1 MRGAVIATLCA
12 MAAQAAAETPCPSRA
27 DLAGGIDLV
36 RNDPYFASAFRD
48 SGAGLEEARVIGSG
62 AEAQTMTA
70 RYLHGLIGTE
80 QDSAAGLF
88 QIVYFED
95 PAPLDRLPEVE
106 RWDSLV
112 NASWNGDFVG
122 EGVYSAIF
130 IETVPF
136 DIGPCTYAAWYV
148 QETLV
153 IDTLDPVYVDKYYAP
168 DLGLVLGAIVVTETG
183 EAISNVIYD
192 TVSAR

>member
-12 MAAQAAAETPCPSRA
+12 MAAPAAAETPCPTRA
-27 DLAGGIDLV
+27 DLAGGVDLV
-36 RNDPYFASAFRD
+36 RLDPYFASAFRET
-48 SGAGLEEARVIGSG
+48 GRGLEEARVVGSG
-62 AEAQTMTA
+62 ADAQTMTA

-80 QDSAAGLF
+80 QDTGAGLF

-136 DIGPCTYAAWYV
+136 EIGPCTYETWYV

-168 DLGLVLGAIVVTETG
+168 ELGLVLGAIVVTEQG

-192 TVSAR
+192 TVSAH